1 MLNSSDLHSKLSK
14 SAHRVSSEVVALLFK
29 GSNKATIST
38 FVVAGMLLSLLSA
51 VITIKA
57 AILWIALMLLA
68 YGQKLYLV
76 AKFQK
81 NESNALHPSKWLM
94 HFNISTLLCGLA
106 WGSASLIIFPHNNT
120 LLQAL
125 LALVLA
131 GISAGS
137 LIAYAIRTST
147 ALAFVG
153 GIAVLTI
160 PAFLIQ
166 DSPYTKEIIL
176 LTSFFV
182 VFVSMASKNLAQGL
196 LDNIA
201 LRINAD
207 TQSKAINDLSQR
219 QSLHMEHTPMGVIEW
234 DADLNITSWNNAC
247 SSIFGYQYQEVVGKH
262 ISFLIPDLEDL
273 SPDKAVQLL
282 LSQEAIQSNLKKVT
296 HKNGESI
303 FCEWHNT
310 VLKGSDK
317 KIIGLASL
325 VQDKTAFIKTQNK
338 IHQLAYYD
346 ALTNL
351 PNRGL
356 LIDRL
361 NQAISL
367 GERSKSYGMVV
378 NIDLDHFKS
387 INDAKGHAAGDH
399 LLITIA
405 NRLQKVV
412 RKQDTVAR
420 VGGDEFVLVLSDIGK
435 TDIEAQ
441 IFSRKIMDKIVK
453 SIRMPV
459 DYDHYQ
465 HNSSASIGVCIF
477 KGGAISADELV
488 RRADMSM
495 YISRQQGRNGFQ
507 YYDETMKPKYDYQ
520 QELKNDLNSA
530 LANNE
535 FQLYLQGQ
543 FDQESNYIGAE
554 VLLRWQHPT
563 HGLVSPLDFIPLT
576 EESGLIVPI
585 GSWVLNQACAL
596 LKQWEASPLTDKLT
610 LSVNVSAVQFNQI
623 SFINEVE
630 SALQSSA
637 CNPTLLCLE
646 LTESAVVNS
655 VEDIVYKMNYLSSMG
670 ISLSID
676 DFGIGYSSLS
686 ILKRLPLNELKIDKS
701 FINDIVKSSSVGTI
715 AQTILQMGKNLNLH
729 IVAEGVET
737 EHQKQYLKNNGC
749 EVFQGYLLGKPCCI
763 KDFEKA
769 VAERE
774 LLIA

>member
-1 MLNSSDLHSKLSK
+1 MLDSGDLYTKPSK
-14 SAHRVSSEVVALLFK
+14 SAHGVSSEVVALLFK
-29 GSNKATIST
+29 DSNKATIST

-57 AILWIALMLLA
+57 AIIWIALMLLA
-68 YGQKLYLV
+68 YGQKVYLV
-76 AKFQK
+76 TKFQK
-81 NESNALHPSKWLM
+81 NAFNILQAPKWLM
-94 HFNISTLLCGLA
+94 RFNISSLLCGLA

-166 DSPYTKEIIL
+166 DSPYAKEIIL

-207 TQSKAINDLSQR
+207 TQSKAISDLSQR

-247 SSIFGYQYQEVVGKH
+247 VSIFGYQFQEVVGKH
-262 ISFLIPDLEDL
+262 ISFLISDLENL
-273 SPDKAVQLL
+273 SPDKVVQLL
-282 LSQEAIQSNLKKVT
+282 LSQEAIQNNLKKVA
-296 HKNGESI
+296 HKNGEAI

-310 VLKGSDK
+310 ALKDSDK

-356 LIDRL
+356 LLDRL
-361 NQAISL
+361 NQVISFS
-367 GERSKSYGMVV
+367 ERSQSYGMVV
-378 NIDLDHFKS
+378 YINLDHFKS

-405 NRLQKVV
+405 NRLQKVA

-420 VGGDEFVLVLSDIGK
+420 IGGDEFVLVLSDIGK

-465 HNSSASIGVCIF
+465 HHSSASIGVCIF
-477 KGGAISADELV
+477 KGEAISADELV

-495 YISRQQGRNGFQ
+495 YISKQQGRNEFQ
-507 YYDETMKPKYDYQ
+507 YYDETMQPKYDYQ
-520 QELKNDLNSA
+520 QELKNDLSSA

-543 FDQESNYIGAE
+543 FNQESNYIGAE

-585 GSWVLNQACAL
+585 GSWVLHQACAL
-596 LKQWEASPLTDKLT
+596 LKQWEASPLTNKLT

-686 ILKRLPLNELKIDKS
+686 ILKRLPLNELKIDKN
-701 FINDIVKSSSVGTI
+701 FINDIIKSSSVGTI
-715 AQTILQMGKNLNLH
+715 AQTILQMGKNLNLR

-749 EVFQGYLLGKPCCI
+749 EVFQGYLLGRPCRI
-763 KDFEKA
+763 TDFEKA
-769 VAERE
+769 IAERE
-774 LLIA
+774 LLFA

>member
-1 MLNSSDLHSKLSK
+1 MLDSSDLHSKLSK
-14 SAHRVSSEVVALLFK
+14 SAHGVSSEVVALLLK

-57 AILWIALMLLA
+57 AILWTALMLLA

-76 AKFQK
+76 TKFQK
-81 NESNALHPSKWLM
+81 NAFNILHAPKWLM
-94 HFNISTLLCGLA
+94 RFNISTLLCGLA

-153 GIAVLTI
+153 GIAILTI

-166 DSPYTKEIIL
+166 DSPYAKEIIL

-207 TQSKAINDLSQR
+207 TQSKAISDLSQR

-247 SSIFGYQYQEVVGKH
+247 TSIFGYQYQEVVGKH
-262 ISFLIPDLEDL
+262 ISFLIPDLENL
-273 SPDKAVQLL
+273 SPDKALQLL
-282 LSQEAIQSNLKKVT
+282 LSQEAIQNNLKKVT
-296 HKNGESI
+296 HKNGEAI

-356 LIDRL
+356 LLDRL

-378 NIDLDHFKS
+378 YIDLDHFKS

-399 LLITIA
+399 FLVTVADRLLNA
-405 NRLQKVV
+405 V

-420 VGGDEFVLVLSDIGK
+420 IGGDEFVLVLSDIGN
-435 TDIEAQ
+435 
-441 IFSRKIMDKIVK
+441 R
-453 SIRMPV
+453 
-459 DYDHYQ
+459 
-465 HNSSASIGVCIF
+465 
-477 KGGAISADELV
+477 
-488 RRADMSM
+488 
-495 YISRQQGRNGFQ
+495 
-507 YYDETMKPKYDYQ
+507 
-520 QELKNDLNSA
+520 
-530 LANNE
+530 
-535 FQLYLQGQ
+535 
-543 FDQESNYIGAE
+543 
-554 VLLRWQHPT
+554 
-563 HGLVSPLDFIPLT
+563 
-576 EESGLIVPI
+576 
-585 GSWVLNQACAL
+585 
-596 LKQWEASPLTDKLT
+596 
-610 LSVNVSAVQFNQI
+610 
-623 SFINEVE
+623 
-630 SALQSSA
+630 
-637 CNPTLLCLE
+637 
-646 LTESAVVNS
+646 
-655 VEDIVYKMNYLSSMG
+655 
-670 ISLSID
+670 
-676 DFGIGYSSLS
+676 
-686 ILKRLPLNELKIDKS
+686 
-701 FINDIVKSSSVGTI
+701 
-715 AQTILQMGKNLNLH
+715 
-729 IVAEGVET
+729 
-737 EHQKQYLKNNGC
+737 
-749 EVFQGYLLGKPCCI
+749 
-763 KDFEKA
+763 
-769 VAERE
+769 
-774 LLIA
+774 

>member
-1 MLNSSDLHSKLSK
+1 MLNNSDLHSKLSK
-14 SAHRVSSEVVALLFK
+14 STHGVSSEVVALLFK
-29 GSNKATIST
+29 GSNIATIST
-38 FVVAGMLLSLLSA
+38 FVVAAMLLSLLSA

-57 AILWIALMLLA
+57 AIIWITLMLLA
-68 YGQKLYLV
+68 YGQKVYLV

-81 NESNALHPSKWLM
+81 NESNALQASKWLM
-94 HFNISTLLCGLA
+94 RFNISTLFCGLA

-153 GIAVLTI
+153 GIAILTV

-166 DSPYTKEIIL
+166 DSPYAKEIIL
-176 LTSFFV
+176 PSGFFV
-182 VFVSMASKNLAQGL
+182 IFVAMASRVLAQGL

-207 TQSKAINDLSQR
+207 TQSKAISDLSQR

-234 DADLNITSWNNAC
+234 DADLNITSWNKAC
-247 SSIFGYQYQEVVGKH
+247 TSIFGYQDEEIVGKH
-262 ISFLIPDLEDL
+262 ISFLIADLEGL
-273 SPDKAVQLL
+273 STEKALELL
-282 LSQEAIQSNLKKVT
+282 LSQEIIQNNLKKVA
-296 HKNGESI
+296 HKNGDAI

-310 VLKGSDK
+310 VLKDSDQ

-325 VQDKTAFIKTQNK
+325 VQDKTAFIKSQNK

-356 LIDRL
+356 MFDRL
-361 NQAISL
+361 NQVISFS
-367 GERSKSYGMVV
+367 ERSQSYGMVV
-378 NIDLDHFKS
+378 YINLDHFKS

-405 NRLQKVV
+405 NRLQNAA
-412 RKQDTVAR
+412 RKQDTVSR
-420 VGGDEFVLVLSDIGK
+420 ISGDEFVLLLSDIGK

-441 IFSRKIMDKIVK
+441 MFSRKIMDKIVK

-459 DYDHYQ
+459 DYNNYQ
-465 HNSSASIGVCIF
+465 HHSSASIGVCLF
-477 KGGAISADELV
+477 KGAAISADELV

-495 YISRQQGRNGFQ
+495 YISKQQGRNMFQ
-507 YYDETMKPKYDYQ
+507 YYDENMQPKYDYQ
-520 QELKNDLNSA
+520 QELKKDLNSA

-535 FQLYLQGQ
+535 FKLYLQGQ
-543 FDQESNYIGAE
+543 FNQESNYIGAE

-576 EESGLIVPI
+576 EESGLIIPI
-585 GSWVLNQACAL
+585 GSWVLHQACAL
-596 LKQWEASPLTDKLT
+596 LKQWESSPLTNKLT

-630 SALQSSA
+630 YALKSSA
-637 CNPTLLCLE
+637 CDPTLLCLE
-646 LTESAVVNS
+646 LTESSVVNS

-670 ISLSID
+670 ISISID

-701 FINDIVKSSSVGTI
+701 FINDIVKNSSLGTI
-715 AQTILQMGKNLNLH
+715 AQTILQMGKNLNLD

-737 EHQKQYLKNNGC
+737 DYQKQYLSNNGC
-749 EVFQGYLLGKPCCI
+749 EVFQGYLLGRPCSI
-763 KDFEKA
+763 IDFEKA
-769 VAERE
+769 IADRE
-774 LLIA
+774 LLFA